1 MMAKPEVVLEIKTYA
16 DGVLVNRSVK
26 VIKAGP
32 NWFRRIVLGIG
43 IPFGLWIMTMQGMF

>member
-1 MMAKPEVVLEIKTYA
+1 MAKPEIVLEIKTYA

-32 NWFRRIVLGIG
+32 DWFRYIILGIG
-43 IPFGLWIMTMQGMF
+43 VPFGLWIMTMRDMF